1 MNTLGCP
8 CAVAGARA
16 AISVLEANR
25 QEPDMANEK
34 WQVDGAH
41 SAVNFTVRHMVISK
55 VRGRFTRW
63 NATLALDSA
72 DLASSSVDVEIDVA
86 SIETGVADR
95 DTHLRSPDF
104 LDAAK
109 HPTLCYKSRH
119 VELASKDRLRVVGD
133 LTIRGTTREVVLD
146 VEYGG
151 QGKDPWGNQRIG
163 FTATASLNR
172 KDFGLTWN
180 QALETGGVLVA
191 DRVDIEIELQAV
203 RQAAEKAA

>member
-1 MNTLGCP
+1 
-8 CAVAGARA
+8 
-16 AISVLEANR
+16 
-25 QEPDMANEK
+25 MANEN

-41 SAVNFTVRHMVISK
+41 SSVNLTVRHMVISK
-55 VRGRFTRW
+55 VRGHFAKW
-63 NATLALDSA
+63 NAKLALDTA
-72 DLASSSVDVEIDVA
+72 DLTRSSVDVEIDAA

-95 DTHLRSPDF
+95 DNHLRSPDF
-104 LDAAK
+104 LDVQKYPA
-109 HPTLCYKSRH
+109 LRYKSRR
-119 VELASKDRLRVVGD
+119 VEALSKERLRVVGD
-133 LTIRGTTREVVLD
+133 LTIRNVTREVVLD

-191 DRVDIEIELQAV
+191 DRVDIEIELQAIK
-203 RQAAEKAA
+203 QAAAKVG

>member
-1 MNTLGCP
+1 M
-8 CAVAGARA
+8 A
-16 AISVLEANR
+16 
-25 QEPDMANEK
+25 QEN
-34 WQVDGAH
+34 WQVDGVH
-41 SAVNFTVRHMVISK
+41 SAVNLTVRHMVITK
-55 VRGRFTRW
+55 VRGHFSKW
-63 NATLALDSA
+63 SAKLQLDTA
-72 DLASSSVDVEIDVA
+72 DLSKVAVEVDIEAA

-109 HPTLCYKSRH
+109 YPTLRYRSRR
-119 VELASKDRLRVVGD
+119 VEAASKDRLRVLGD
-133 LTIRGTTREVVLD
+133 LTIKNVTREVVLD

-151 QGKDPWGNQRIG
+151 QGKDPWGNTRVG

-191 DRVDIEIELQAV
+191 DRVDVEIELQAIQ
-203 RQAAEKAA
+203 QAAAKVA

>member
-1 MNTLGCP
+1 M
-8 CAVAGARA
+8 A
-16 AISVLEANR
+16 
-25 QEPDMANEK
+25 QES

-41 SAVNFTVRHMVISK
+41 SAVNLAVRHMVISK
-55 VRGRFTRW
+55 VRGHFGRW
-63 NATLALDSA
+63 SAKLQLDTA
-72 DLASSSVDVEIDVA
+72 DLTRSSVEVDIEAA

-109 HPTLCYKSRH
+109 YPTLRYRSRR
-119 VELASKDRLRVVGD
+119 VEAASKDRLRVIGD
-133 LTIRGTTREVVLD
+133 LTIRDVTREVVLD

-151 QGKDPWGNQRIG
+151 QGKDPWGNTRVG

-172 KDFGLTWN
+172 KEFGLTWN

-191 DRVDIEIELQAV
+191 DRVDIEIELQAIK
-203 RQAAEKAA
+203 QAATKVA